1 MLSDLGFCESLQNPP
16 AKLTSLTPINHHTST
31 GVRADFYKIIS
42 FVQGV
47 LCQRR
52 CGRQDKSKTF
62 LCEFKQQQQQ
72 QQKGI
77 TYKWHLLRQRLFTFY
92 NLFLRVHSLVNVNP
106 QGERGHLHP
115 KERGHCEKASRHLDL
130 GLRDSGIKRKQTSVV
145 WGSLLWQPSR
155 LAHHP
160 I

>member
-16 AKLTSLTPINHHTST
+16 AKLTSLTPINHHTSR

-52 CGRQDKSKTF
+52 CGSQNKSKTF

-72 QQKGI
+72 KGI
-77 TYKWHLLRQRLFTFY
+77 TYRWHLLRQRLITFY
-92 NLFLRVHSLVNVNP
+92 NLFLRVHSLVNVNS
-106 QGERGHLHP
+106 QGESGHPHP
-115 KERGHCEKASRHLDL
+115 KE
-130 GLRDSGIKRKQTSVV
+130 KR
-145 WGSLLWQPSR
+145 SL
-155 LAHHP
+155 
-160 I
+160 